1 MIIVRGG
8 SGGGGRE
15 TDGRR
20 EARRSQDEGTGEW
33 LLLMVVKVR
42 GSDTGSVSGPLLENT
57 HKLKREPVGVT
68 MTMAL

>member
-1 MIIVRGG
+1 MG
-8 SGGGGRE
+8 E

-20 EARRSQDEGTGEW
+20 EARRSQGEGTGEW

-42 GSDTGSVSGPLLENT
+42 GSDTGSASGPLLENT
-57 HKLKREPVGVT
+57 RKLKREPVGVT